1 MVRHSIAWLV
11 MIGELWIWWFPCGEP
26 GTEKAMGATIS
37 WHFNPQEKYLNI
49 LAENKYLR
57 ILSPS
62 FRDDS
67 APRDSSG
74 GPSGLWFV
82 CWIYALL
89 IDWSTYLLT
98 NHNCVSLLQ
107 VGSVGRPQLTFQAPP
122 PRPAG
127 QRQRK
132 KMVSFSFIKTQLQY
146 YIICIYTQAQWCTR
160 SVTGLSSAKRE
171 SWPMA
176 TSARPVIAR
185 KKGWRSAVVVVELH
199 PY

>member
-1 MVRHSIAWLV
+1 
-11 MIGELWIWWFPCGEP
+11 MILRPVIRLGVQVDCG
-26 GTEKAMGATIS
+26 
-37 WHFNPQEKYLNI
+37 L
-49 LAENKYLR
+49 
-57 ILSPS
+57 
-62 FRDDS
+62 
-67 APRDSSG
+67 
-74 GPSGLWFV
+74 FV
-82 CWIYALL
+82 GYALL

-107 VGSVGRPQLTFQAPP
+107 VGSIGRPQLTFQAPP

-171 SWPMA
+171 S
-176 TSARPVIAR
+176 
-185 KKGWRSAVVVVELH
+185 
-199 PY
+199 